1 MKRPMA
7 VAGSFY
13 PARSKTLNSLL
24 DRFAQ
29 TPAVELPG
37 EPIGFLLPHAGYE
50 YSGSVAALGY
60 LSAGD
65 VFETVAVV
73 GPSHAVSF
81 QGAAVFAGE
90 AVETPLGDLAVDQE
104 AARILMKCH
113 QSLRSLPAA
122 HEHEHS
128 VEVHFPLIKRFM
140 PKARVLPVV
149 MGHGG
154 EHDAQILASA
164 LARLHTRGKFLLVA
178 SSDLSHFPD
187 YDTAVEKDREFLE
200 AVLTGDPAEV
210 DRADRRILGEG
221 PSNFQC
227 THCGRE
233 PLQTLLQYAKARAAR
248 DIRLLQYRNSGD
260 VTKEKDRV
268 VGYAAVAF
276 CVAPLDRARR

>member
-13 PARSKTLNSLL
+13 PAHLAPLRKML
-24 DRFAQ
+24 DQYAQ
-29 TPAVELPG
+29 TPPVELPG
-37 EPIGFLLPHAGYE
+37 EPLGLLLPHAGYE
-50 YSGSVAALGY
+50 YSGVVAASGY

-73 GPSHAVSF
+73 GPSHTVSF

-90 AVETPLGDLAVDQE
+90 AVQTPLGDLAVDQE
-104 AARILMKCH
+104 AALILMKSH
-113 QSLRSLPAA
+113 PSLRSLPVA
-122 HEHEHS
+122 HEREHS

-140 PKARVLPVV
+140 PRAKVLPIV

-154 EHDAQILASA
+154 ERDSQILVSA
-164 LARLHTRGKFLLVA
+164 LAPLRQRGKFLLVA

-187 YDTAVEKDREFLE
+187 YDTAVEKDHEFLE
-200 AVLTGDPAEV
+200 AVLTGDPREV
-210 DRADRRILGEG
+210 ERVDARILREG
-221 PSNFQC
+221 YSSLQC

-233 PLQTLLQYAKARAAR
+233 PLQALLRYARREGAGKT
-248 DIRLLQYRNSGD
+248 RLLRYQNSGD
-260 VTKEKDRV
+260 VTGEKDRV

-276 CVAPLDRARR
+276 CV